1 MPVYLVIDNGSKKP
15 EATLRLRE
23 VAAKLSAVAGKTVHA
38 VSLQHAD
45 AIEPHQLNNI
55 PANTFYSFLQQQLK
69 QGHRE
74 FVVLPLFFG
83 MSRALSSFIPEQVS
97 LLEKEFGPFTVKLAD
112 VIFPLPGGEER
123 LAKILHDHIKVMMS
137 HDNVNHQKLVLV
149 DHGSP
154 APKIT
159 EVRKQLAIKLST
171 LLGDNVV
178 VDQACME
185 KRAGPEYD
193 FNGDLLEDY
202 LKKQAE
208 KGNNNIIIAMLFFLP
223 GRHAGECGDIQEIC
237 DNVASDYPELQIR
250 ITPLI
255 NEHELLI
262 SILHDRLLAAES

>member
-1 MPVYLVIDNGSKKP
+1 MPVYLVIDNGSKQP

-23 VAAKLSAVAGKTVHA
+23 VAEKLSEVTAKTVHA

-45 AIEPHQLNNI
+45 VIEPHQINNI
-55 PANTFYSFLQQQLK
+55 PANTFYSFMQQQLK
-69 QGHRE
+69 QGNRE
-74 FVVLPLFFG
+74 FVALPLFFG
-83 MSRALSSFIPEQVS
+83 MSRALSSFIPEQVR
-97 LLEKEFGPFTVKLAD
+97 LLEKEFGAFNFKIAD
-112 VIFPLPGGEER
+112 VIFPLPQGEER
-123 LAKILHDHIKVMMS
+123 LAKILHDNIKATTN
-137 HDNVNHQKLVLV
+137 DKNIENKKIVLV

-159 EVRKQLAIKLST
+159 EVRKQVAIKLNN
-171 LLGDNVV
+171 LLGENVQ

-202 LKKQAE
+202 LKEQAE
-208 KGNNNIIIAMLFFLP
+208 KGNNNIVVAMLFFLP

-237 DNVASDYPELQIR
+237 DNVISDFPELQIS

-255 NEHELLI
+255 SEHELLL
-262 SILHDRLLAAES
+262 SILHDRLLAAE